1 MNRKSP
7 GSILLLESGDFLMVK
22 GPGTYT
28 PKAASLYV
36 EALALEKNTDLKRL
50 RHRVS
55 KPAFLHVKL
64 RFT

>member
-1 MNRKSP
+1 
-7 GSILLLESGDFLMVK
+7 MVK